1 MQLILFLIL
10 CDPNEQQ
17 LKRNK
22 NSKPKERDTF
32 WVDFI
37 VFLCLLLEFALLL
50 PSFIFWVHR
59 GIQTGSF
66 ASIPFTEDPGVIP
79 ALIISSQFPF
89 DLAALNL
96 AFPRKNAALVLA
108 VFSGMYCIVN
118 IHRLTFV
125 LPILIILLRS
135 ATYSTAEEE
144 VETSDQKK
152 ND

>member
-1 MQLILFLIL
+1 
-10 CDPNEQQ
+10 
-17 LKRNK
+17 
-22 NSKPKERDTF
+22 
-32 WVDFI
+32 
-37 VFLCLLLEFALLL
+37 L

-66 ASIPFTEDPGVIP
+66 AAIPLTEDPGVIP
-79 ALIISSQFPF
+79 ALIITSQFPF